1 MYSIRPPFLY
11 KKYLPKAVWRMNPL
25 EKKIYLTF
33 DDGPIPEVTP
43 WVLELLNK
51 ENVKATFFCVGAN
64 VEKHPENFRQILAEG
79 HAVGNHSFNHL
90 NGWKTNNTTYI
101 DNVKQC
107 SQVVD
112 SKLFRPPYGKLRKS
126 QSSIL
131 SNEYS
136 IIMWNVL
143 SGDFDKATSPEK
155 CLQNATKH
163 LKNGAIV
170 LFHDSIKAKVNM
182 EYALP
187 RFITFAKQK
196 GFEFEKL

>member
-1 MYSIRPPFLY
+1 
-11 KKYLPKAVWRMNPL
+11 MNPL